1 MVETMT
7 LDKKRLA
14 EAAGRAYATATDLA
28 DWLVQNLGIPFR
40 EAHHISG
47 RIVRLAEGK
56 TLPLEKLPLADM
68 TSIEPRIT
76 NAVFDVL
83 GVDRSV
89 ASRVSEGGTAPS
101 RVKEQIVLWK
111 TRLAGE
117 TP

>member
-1 MVETMT
+1 MM
-7 LDKKRLA
+7 
-14 EAAGRAYATATDLA
+14 
-28 DWLVQNLGIPFR
+28 
-40 EAHHISG
+40 
-47 RIVRLAEGK
+47 
-56 TLPLEKLPLADM
+56 
-68 TSIEPRIT
+68 SIEPRIT
-76 NAVFDVL
+76 SAVFDVL